1 MSADTTYVH
10 ATFAVAGT
18 PSPILTLTKLEL
30 CLQSTSAI
38 VSAGDYSVAPGHEC
52 ARVHVRL
59 PLMDFGMVLAR
70 VTRDWADARVTAQI
84 TG

>member
-52 ARVHVRL
+52 ARVHAAGDRRQAVRHEDGY
-59 PLMDFGMVLAR
+59 P
-70 VTRDWADARVTAQI
+70 TRE
-84 TG
+84 